1 MVAVVTKEEGAFL
14 THANYLRAIASE
26 AGLTL
31 VSTEKKALA
40 SVAKRVSK
48 SPSISDSA
56 SGSTDHDQV
65 KRSLANAWGTE
76 LLLALSGRHAV
87 DDEIVR
93 LANNWAV
100 VQAYYVVYHATQ
112 ALAVAKGFPRPDS
125 HPKTQNQY
133 ASFWIKR
140 PLELSPWTLG
150 ADDGGWANCPPSR
163 SIDSSIHGWVGCSP
177 ATQLSLAA
185 KAFRTTRDDSV
196 GEAVDRLRDRVRS
209 ERRKEWEAE
218 ESARLS
224 AGKKA
229 RVRPPSRRPQLGAAE
244 RSAVAAKVPPH
255 GLIHYL
261 FRLRI
266 KTNYVDSAMFTDGP
280 QDEMSSA
287 TVQRDLRYIAG
298 STLLVHE
305 LHIAQLVGVTKV
317 RRWADDWMA
326 VNAPAAGT
334 RPLALQL
341 RRPFL

>member
-31 VSTEKKALA
+31 PSTEKKALA
-40 SVAKRVSK
+40 SVAARASK
-48 SPSISDSA
+48 SPSLSDSA
-56 SGSTDHDQV
+56 SAPIDHDQV

-76 LLLALSGRHAV
+76 LLLALSGRHVV

-133 ASFWIKR
+133 ASFWVKR
-140 PLELSPWTLG
+140 PLDLSPWTLG
-150 ADDGGWANCPPSR
+150 ADGAWANCPPNK
-163 SIDSSIHGWVGCSP
+163 SIDSSIHGWTACSP

-196 GEAVDRLRDRVRS
+196 SAAVDRQRDRLRS
-209 ERRKEWEAE
+209 ERRKAWEAE

-224 AGKKA
+224 SGKKA
-229 RVRPPSRRPQLGAAE
+229 RVKPTWRRPQLSAAE
-244 RSAVAAKVPPH
+244 GSAAAAKVPPH

-261 FRLRI
+261 YRLRI

-280 QDEMSSA
+280 QDETSSA

-305 LHIAQLVGVTKV
+305 LHIAQLVGVGKV
-317 RRWADDWMA
+317 QKWADDWLA
-326 VNAPAAGT
+326 ANAPAAGT

-341 RRPFL
+341 RRPLL